1 MSSILRKKPVV
12 KLFQQSRCIGK
23 EIFKKIVEMAY
34 EMDFCVRIMYPL
46 KNLLDKYQLLHDNS
60 DKYISFTPVD
70 ASSGER
76 IATKYRN
83 KRLPSFELN
92 SMSFPYFD
100 YQRFYNLRCHISQ
113 EILIREDF
121 LVIKYITRLSL
132 QVPHKDHVEYDAFDD
147 DEIHYEYQNNIPM
160 ICYTIDNDNTVDNK
174 LKDKINRFYNA
185 VFDFM
190 KITHP
195 NEMKIALEKQE

>member
-1 MSSILRKKPVV
+1 
-12 KLFQQSRCIGK
+12 
-23 EIFKKIVEMAY
+23 MAY

-46 KNLLDKYQLLHDNS
+46 KELLFKYSLLHQRSSVVKFSQPTSLDS
-60 DKYISFTPVD
+60 ILKKY
-70 ASSGER
+70 G
-76 IATKYRN
+76 N
-83 KRLPSFELN
+83 KRLPYYELD

-100 YQRFYNLRCHISQ
+100 YQRFYNLRCRISQ

-121 LVIKYITRLSL
+121 IVLKYKSSL
-132 QVPHKDHVEYDAFDD
+132 YLQIPHKDHVDYDCFDD
-147 DEIHYEYQNNIPM
+147 DEIHYEYEKDIPM
-160 ICYTIDNDNTVDNK
+160 IGFTITDDEYTLQNQLDH
-174 LKDKINRFYNA
+174 FYNL